1 MKKQFFNSGKLF
13 ALGCVCVSIANMAIA
28 ADTESVQQSDEAA
41 IKADKSAV
49 SANLPATPEGG
60 AAKQAAENVQQP
72 EEMAIKAEK
81 PTAPANSPAAIEGEP
96 TKQVVE
102 NAQQLDEMI
111 IKVEKPAVPENL
123 PATTEG
129 VTAKQ
134 IAESVN
140 SVSSAGALLYL
151 PSVHVR
157 ERFIGD
163 VNGGL
168 AMRMYGVN
176 SSAETIVY
184 ANGLLLS
191 NFLTNSC
198 CPGPRWGMV
207 SPEEIDRVD
216 VIYGPFSALYPGN
229 SVGGVVLMTT
239 HMPTKFEAHAKLD
252 VFGQNYKLYGTDK
265 NFMGVHGAATAGSKA
280 GDWSFW
286 LSGDHL
292 DNHSHPTDYTPATA
306 KAGAAAA
313 AGQYTVVTGA
323 VSDFDIAYRP
333 RVNTAAISADHT
345 VKDDGKI
352 KVAYDFSPTVRAT
365 YILDIWQNTSDKT
378 VDSYLRDAAG
388 NVIYGTSTAAGP
400 FRYVRINGRDYSV
413 TAPSTSH
420 GESEYHMHGLSVKSN
435 SGGTWDWE
443 VTASYFNQNKDVVR
457 ASSGNFGTTPST
469 AATAGTIT
477 LADGTGWRNLDLRG
491 EWRPGGNLKSEHQ
504 VSFGYHIDGYK
515 TKTDQYALGAG
526 NWLTSARGALNTNSR
541 GQTETQALYL
551 QDAWQFA
558 PAWKLVLGGRSEK
571 WEAFNGSNYAA
582 GANVTY
588 RNSSVNAFS
597 PKASLAYQASDD
609 WALRGS
615 FGRGTRFPTVGEL
628 FKNTAITV
636 VGGGTPT
643 AAQIAAFPAPYN
655 SATPTNNPY
664 LKPETAGSWEFTAE
678 RFLESGLWRTSLFGE
693 EKRDA
698 LISQSDV
705 TTLPGFTFTT
715 VQNVDKVRSY
725 GIETSLQTKDMLMRN
740 LDLSGSIAYI
750 HSRIKKNTANPSL
763 ENTELPLIPVWRAT
777 LLGTYHA
784 SDDLSYS
791 LGYRFSGRQHSGLI
805 NTTTKQYPDPNPNV
819 YGGRST
825 FNVFDA
831 KVLYKFAKQWTA
843 SAGIDNIGNLKYFT
857 LYPYQQRTFFGSVKF
872 DF

>member
-1 MKKQFFNSGKLF
+1 MRKRLVNRGKLF
-13 ALGCVCVSIANMAIA
+13 ALGCIYVSVANVAFA
-28 ADTESVQQSDEAA
+28 ADAGSE
-41 IKADKSAV
+41 
-49 SANLPATPEGG
+49 
-60 AAKQAAENVQQP
+60 
-72 EEMAIKAEK
+72 
-81 PTAPANSPAAIEGEP
+81 
-96 TKQVVE
+96 
-102 NAQQLDEMI
+102 QQLDEMV
-111 IKVEKPAVPENL
+111 IKSDKPAVPANV
-123 PATTEG
+123 PSTTEG

-168 AMRMYGVN
+168 AIRMYGVN

-184 ANGLLLS
+184 ANDLLLS

-252 VFGQNYKLYGTDK
+252 TFVENYELYGTDK
-265 NFMGVHGAATAGSKA
+265 NFIGVHGAATVGNKV

-286 LSGDHL
+286 LSGDRL
-292 DNHSHPTDYTPATA
+292 DNNSHPTDYTPATLRRA
-306 KAGAAAA
+306 TDPAAVL
-313 AGQYTVVTGA
+313 GTNTSIVTGA
-323 VSDFDIAYRP
+323 VSDFDIANRP
-333 RVNTAAISADHT
+333 RVNTAATSMDHT
-345 VKDDGKI
+345 VKNDGKI
-352 KVAYDFSPTVRAT
+352 KVAYDFSPTMRAT
-365 YILDIWQNTSDKT
+365 YLFDIWQNTSDKT

-388 NVIYGTSTAAGP
+388 NTIYGTGTSAAAIAAGY
-400 FRYVRINGRDYSV
+400 RYVRINGRDYSV
-413 TAPSTSH
+413 TSPSMSH

-443 VTASYFNQNKDVVR
+443 MAASYFNQNKDVVR
-457 ASSGNFGTTPST
+457 ASTGNFGTTPSA

-477 LADGTGWRNLDLRG
+477 FADGTGWHNLDLRG
-491 EWRPGGNLKSEHQ
+491 EWRPGGDLKSQHQ
-504 VSFGYHIDGYK
+504 VSFGFHTDTYK
-515 TKTDQYALGAG
+515 TKTDQYTLGAG
-526 NWLTSARGALNTNSR
+526 NWLTSAAGALNTNSR
-541 GQTETQALYL
+541 GKTDIQALYL
-551 QDAWQFA
+551 QDAWQLA
-558 PAWKLVLGGRSEK
+558 PAWKLVVGGRAENWKASG
-571 WEAFNGSNYAA
+571 GSNYAA

-588 RNSSVNAFS
+588 RDSSVNAFS
-597 PKASLAYQASDD
+597 PKVSLAYQASDD

-628 FKNTAITV
+628 FKNVGITL

-655 SATPTNNPY
+655 TAKTNNPN
-664 LKPETAGSWEFTAE
+664 LKPESADSWELAAE

-698 LISQSDV
+698 LISQSDT
-705 TTLPGFTFTT
+705 TTLPGFVIAS
-715 VQNVDKVRSY
+715 VQNVGKVRSY
-725 GIETSLQTKDMLMRN
+725 GVETSLQTKGILIRG
-740 LDLSGSIAYI
+740 LDLSGSVAYI
-750 HSRIKKNTANPSL
+750 NSKIVKNTANPLL
-763 ENTELPLIPVWRAT
+763 ENTWMPLVPEWRAT
-777 LLGTYHA
+777 LVATYHA

-791 LGYRFSGRQHSGLI
+791 MGYRFSGRQHSGLL
-805 NTTTKQYPDPNPNV
+805 NTTTMQYPDPNPNV
-819 YGGRST
+819 YGGRSS
-825 FNVFDA
+825 FHVFDA

-843 SAGIDNIGNLKYFT
+843 SVGIDNIGDVKYFT
-857 LYPYQQRTFFGSVKF
+857 LYPYAQRTFFASMKF
-872 DF
+872 DY

>member
-1 MKKQFFNSGKLF
+1 MKKHLLDSRKLF
-13 ALGCVCVSIANMAIA
+13 VLSCIYVSIANAAFA
-28 ADTESVQQSDEAA
+28 ADAESV
-41 IKADKSAV
+41 
-49 SANLPATPEGG
+49 
-60 AAKQAAENVQQP
+60 
-72 EEMAIKAEK
+72 
-81 PTAPANSPAAIEGEP
+81 
-96 TKQVVE
+96 
-102 NAQQLDEMI
+102 QQLDEMV
-111 IKVEKPAVPENL
+111 IKSDKPAVPINL

-176 SSAETIVY
+176 SSASTIVY

-239 HMPTKFEAHAKLD
+239 HMPTRFEAHAKLD
-252 VFGQNYKLYGTDK
+252 IFGENFKLYGTDK
-265 NFMGVHGAATAGSKA
+265 NFTGVHGAATVGHKV

-313 AGQYTVVTGA
+313 AGQFTVVTGA
-323 VSDFDIAYRP
+323 VADLSIANLP
-333 RVNTAAISADHT
+333 RVNTAATSMDHT

-352 KVAYDFSPTVRAT
+352 KIAYDFSPTVQAT
-365 YILDIWQNTSDKT
+365 YLFDIWQNNSDKT

-388 NVIYGTSTAAGP
+388 NTIYGTSTTAGP
-400 FRYVRINGRDYSV
+400 FRYVRINGKDYTV

-435 SGGTWDWE
+435 SGGTWGWE

-457 ASSGNFGTTPST
+457 ASRGNFGTTPS
-469 AATAGTIT
+469 ADATAGTIT
-477 LADGTGWRNLDLRG
+477 LADGTGWHNLDLRG
-491 EWRPGGNLKSEHQ
+491 EWRPDGDLKSEHQ
-504 VSFGYHIDGYK
+504 VSFGYHMDSYK
-515 TKTDQYALGAG
+515 TKTDQFTLGAG
-526 NWLTSARGALNTNSR
+526 NWLTSAPGALNTNSR
-541 GQTETQALYL
+541 GKTETQALYL
-551 QDAWQFA
+551 QDAWQLA
-558 PAWKLVLGGRSEK
+558 PAWQLVVGGRAESWK
-571 WEAFNGSNYAA
+571 AFNGSNYAA

-588 RNSSVNAFS
+588 RDSSVDAFS
-597 PKASLAYQASDD
+597 PKVSLSYQASDD

-628 FKNTAITV
+628 FKNVGITI

-655 SATPTNNPY
+655 TAKTNNPN
-664 LKPETAGSWEFTAE
+664 LKPESADSWEFTAE

-698 LISQSDV
+698 LISQSDI
-705 TTLPGFTFTT
+705 TTLPGFSISS
-715 VQNVDKVRSY
+715 VQNIDKTRTY
-725 GIETSLQTKDMLMRN
+725 GVETSLQTKDMLIRG
-740 LDLSGSIAYI
+740 LDLSGSVAYI
-750 HSRIKKNTANPSL
+750 NSRIAKNTANPGL
-763 ENTELPLIPVWRAT
+763 ENTLLPLIPVWRAS
-777 LLGTYHA
+777 LLGVYHA
-784 SDDLSYS
+784 SDKLSYS
-791 LGYRFSGRQHSGLI
+791 LGYRYSGMQHSGLF
-805 NTTTKQYPDPNPNV
+805 NTTTMQYPDPNPDT
-819 YGGRST
+819 YRGRSS
-825 FNVFDA
+825 FGVFDA
-831 KVLYKFAKQWTA
+831 KVHYKVAKQWSA
-843 SAGIDNIGNLKYFT
+843 SVGIDNIGNLKYFT

-872 DF
+872 DY

>member
-1 MKKQFFNSGKLF
+1 MKRQKISRGRLS
-13 ALGCVCVSIANMAIA
+13 ALTCIYLSTANAAFA
-28 ADTESVQQSDEAA
+28 ADAESV
-41 IKADKSAV
+41 
-49 SANLPATPEGG
+49 
-60 AAKQAAENVQQP
+60 
-72 EEMAIKAEK
+72 
-81 PTAPANSPAAIEGEP
+81 
-96 TKQVVE
+96 
-102 NAQQLDEMI
+102 QQLDEMV
-111 IKVEKPAVPENL
+111 IKADKPAVPANL

-134 IAESVN
+134 IAETVN
-140 SVSSAGALLYL
+140 SVSSAGALQYL

-176 SSAETIVY
+176 ASAETIVY
-184 ANGLLLS
+184 ANDLLLS

-239 HMPTKFEAHAKLD
+239 HMPAKFEAHAKLD
-252 VFGQNYKLYGTDK
+252 AFGQNYKLYGTDK
-265 NFMGVHGAATAGSKA
+265 NFIGVHGSATLGNKI

-306 KAGAAAA
+306 KAGAPAA
-313 AGQYTVVTGA
+313 AGQFTVVTGA
-323 VSDFDIAYRP
+323 VSDFDIANRP
-333 RVNTAAISADHT
+333 RVNTAAISEDHT

-352 KVAYDFSPTVRAT
+352 KVAYDISPTLRAT
-365 YILDIWQNTSDKT
+365 YLFDIWQNTSDKA

-388 NVIYGTSTAAGP
+388 NTIYGTSAAAGP
-400 FRYVRINGRDYSV
+400 FRYVRINGKDYSV

-420 GESEYHMHGLSVKSN
+420 GESEYSMHGLSLKSN

-443 VTASYFNQNKDVVR
+443 VSTSYFNQNKDVVR

-477 LADGTGWRNLDLRG
+477 FADGTGWRNLDLRG
-491 EWRPGGNLKSEHQ
+491 EWRPDGDLKSRHQ
-504 VSFGYHIDGYK
+504 VSFGYHMDSYK
-515 TKTDQYALGAG
+515 TKTDQYTLGAG
-526 NWLTSARGALNTNSR
+526 NWLTSAAGALSTNSR
-541 GQTETQALYL
+541 GKTDIQALYL
-551 QDAWQFA
+551 QDAWQLA
-558 PAWKLVLGGRSEK
+558 SAWKLVVGGRAESWK
-571 WEAFNGSNYAA
+571 ASNGSNYAA

-588 RNSSVNAFS
+588 RDSTVNAFS
-597 PKASLAYQASDD
+597 PKVSLAYQASDD

-615 FGRGTRFPTVGEL
+615 LGRGTRFPTVGEL
-628 FKNTAITV
+628 FKNVGITV

-655 SATPTNNPY
+655 TAKTNNPN
-664 LKPETAGSWEFTAE
+664 LRPEAADSWELSAE

-698 LISQSDV
+698 LISQSDT
-705 TTLPGFTFTT
+705 TTLPGFVIAS

-725 GIETSLQTKDMLMRN
+725 GIETSLQTKGMLIRN
-740 LDLSGSIAYI
+740 LDLSGSVAYI
-750 HSRIKKNTANPSL
+750 KSMIVKNTASPLL
-763 ENTELPLIPVWRAT
+763 ENTLLPLVPDWRAT
-777 LLGTYHA
+777 LVATYHT
-784 SDDLSYS
+784 SDELSYS

-805 NTTTKQYPDPNPNV
+805 NTATMQYPDPNPNV
-819 YGGRST
+819 YGGRSS

-831 KVLYKFAKQWTA
+831 KMLYKFARQWTA
-843 SAGIDNIGNLKYFT
+843 SVGIDNIGDVKYFT

-872 DF
+872 DY